1 MPLDRERRRPT
12 YTFLLVDRHLFLAVP
27 ILPGELRHPLEY
39 LAPANIILP
48 ENARTPSSSMLD
60 VIKYRKHLPIQIDFG
75 EAKTVAIVLSMI
87 GLNYRLTQDMRNAA
101 KMLGL
106 VYLSIA
112 QTTICAM
119 KLAEPVLPSIK
130 S

>member
-1 MPLDRERRRPT
+1 
-12 YTFLLVDRHLFLAVP
+12 
-27 ILPGELRHPLEY
+27 
-39 LAPANIILP
+39 
-48 ENARTPSSSMLD
+48 MLD

-87 GLNYRLTQDMRNAA
+87 GLNFRLTQDMRNAA

-119 KLAEPVLPSIK
+119 KLAEPVLPSVK